1 MANIRFGI
9 ACWVLIFMNFV
20 NSKNIDETKQG
31 GQVIVD
37 LDTFSGD
44 SSEDEFIFVH
54 LPSNDPVVSTTPNN
68 LESALNIL
76 TKPSPIQEIEKNAG

>member
-31 GQVIVD
+31 GQVVVD
-37 LDTFSGD
+37 LDTSSGD
-44 SSEDEFIFVH
+44 SSEDEFLFVN
-54 LPSNDPVVSTTPNN
+54 LSSNDPVVSATNNN
-68 LESALNIL
+68 LESALKIL
-76 TKPSPIQEIEKNAG
+76 SVPSPIRKTEKNAG